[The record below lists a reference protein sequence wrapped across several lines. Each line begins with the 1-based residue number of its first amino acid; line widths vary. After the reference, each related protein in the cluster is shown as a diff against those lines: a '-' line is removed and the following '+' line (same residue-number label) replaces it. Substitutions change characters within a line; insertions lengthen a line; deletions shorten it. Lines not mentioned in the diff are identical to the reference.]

1 MSWGVGFRASWAC
14 RQHYRAPMSS
24 RFTDSRWDGTQRGFE
39 VDADSLLAEMTDE
52 LLYHGDVNSALRKMM
67 QDGLRDAN
75 GERIAGMRE
84 LMQKLREQR
93 QEIQERGDL
102 GGVYSEIADAL
113 NDIVDEER
121 HAIENYT
128 EQAANSG
135 DERRAETAKQSAMD
149 RNFRLDMLPDD
160 LAGKVSELQHYDF
173 QSKDAQQRFEQLM
186 EKLREQLMQQHLDQ
200 VSSAMQNMSAED
212 MARMKDMMAALN
224 EMLERRK
231 NGEDPQCEEF
241 MKQFGDFF
249 PENPQS
255 LDELLE
261 AMAQRMAQAQAM
273 LNSMTPEQ
281 RSQLQQLSEQ
291 LLDDMDL
298 RWQMDQLS
306 QNLQSMFPQAG
317 WQKSYDFSGQEPMGF
332 QQAMQ
337 SMQDLADLDQLE
349 NLMKNASNPAV
360 LAEADMD
367 RVRDLLGDD
376 AAKSLEKLSQLSKM
390 MQDAGLIDQ
399 KEGRLQLTPRAIR
412 KLGANALSDLFGKLN
427 KDMLGQHKLDA
438 TGVGHE
444 RANDTKPYEFGDPF
458 RLDLHGTLRNALRRG
473 GPGLPV
479 KLLPDDFEIER
490 TEHSTKSS
498 TVLMLDLSMSMPM
511 RDNFLPAKKVAMA
524 LHHLI
529 SSQFPRDYLG
539 IVGFGETAREL
550 APEQLPEVSW
560 DFAYGTNMHHAFTL
574 ARRML
579 GRQTGTKQ
587 IIMITDGEPTAH
599 VLPSGEVFFN
609 YPPIRETVEATLREV
624 VRCTKD
630 EIRINTFM
638 LDADNGLRR
647 FVEQLTKVNK
657 GRAFF
662 TSPDT
667 LGDYVLV
674 DFLEHK
680 REMSRGRRRA
690 S

>member
-1 MSWGVGFRASWAC
+1 MSWGSGSRAGWAC

-24 RFTDSRWDGTQRGFE
+24 RFTYSRWDGTQRGFE
-39 VDADSLLAEMTDE
+39 VDADSLLDEMTDE

-121 HAIENYT
+121 HAIQNYT

-231 NGEDPQCEEF
+231 NGEDPQFEEF
-241 MKQFGDFF
+241 MKKFGDFF

-281 RSQLQQLSEQ
+281 RAQLQQLSEQ
-291 LLDDMDL
+291 LLEDMDL

-539 IVGFGETAREL
+539 VVGFGETAREL

>member
-1 MSWGVGFRASWAC
+1 
-14 RQHYRAPMSS
+14 MSS
-24 RFTDSRWDGTQRGFE
+24 RFTYSRWDGTQRGFE
-39 VDADSLLAEMTDE
+39 VDADSLLDELTDE
-52 LLYHGDVNSALRKMM
+52 LLYHGDVNSALRKLM
-67 QDGLRDAN
+67 QEGLRDAN

-135 DERRAETAKQSAMD
+135 DERRAETAKQAAMD

-160 LAGKVSELQHYDF
+160 LAGKVAELQHYDF

-231 NGEDPQCEEF
+231 NGEDPQFEEF
-241 MKQFGDFF
+241 MKQYGDFF

-281 RSQLQQLSEQ
+281 RAQLQQLSEQ
-291 LLDDMDL
+291 LLEDMDL

-317 WQKSYDFSGQEPMGF
+317 WQKSYDFSGEEPMGF

-337 SMQDLADLDQLE
+337 SMQDLGDLDQLE
-349 NLMKNASNPAV
+349 NLMKNASNPAA

-367 RVRDLLGDD
+367 KVRDLLGDD

-399 KEGRLQLTPRAIR
+399 REGRLQLTPRAIR

-473 GPGLPV
+473 GSGLPI
-479 KLLPDDFEIER
+479 KLSPDDFEIER

-539 IVGFGETAREL
+539 VVGFGETAREL

-680 REMSRGRRRA
+680 RAMSRGTRRA

>member
-1 MSWGVGFRASWAC
+1 VGEVRRFG
-14 RQHYRAPMSS
+14 QHYGAPMSS
-24 RFTDSRWDGTQRGFE
+24 RFTYSRWDGTQRGFE
-39 VDADSLLAEMTDE
+39 VDADSLLDELTDE
-52 LLYHGDVNSALRKMM
+52 LLYHGDVNSALRKLM
-67 QDGLRDAN
+67 QEGLRDAN

-135 DERRAETAKQSAMD
+135 DERRAETAKQAAMD

-160 LAGKVSELQHYDF
+160 LAGKVAELQHYDF

-231 NGEDPQCEEF
+231 NGEDPQFEEF
-241 MKQFGDFF
+241 MKQYGDFF
-249 PENPQS
+249 PENPQT

-281 RSQLQQLSEQ
+281 RAQLQQLSEQ
-291 LLDDMDL
+291 LLEDMDL

-317 WQKSYDFSGQEPMGF
+317 WQKSYDFSGEEPMGF

-337 SMQDLADLDQLE
+337 SMQDLGDLDQLE
-349 NLMKNASNPAV
+349 NLMKNASNPAA

-367 RVRDLLGDD
+367 KVRDLLGDD

-399 KEGRLQLTPRAIR
+399 REGRLQLTPRAIR

-473 GPGLPV
+473 GSGLPI
-479 KLLPDDFEIER
+479 KLSPDDFEIER

-539 IVGFGETAREL
+539 VVGFGETAREL

-680 REMSRGRRRA
+680 RAMSRGTRRA

>member
-1 MSWGVGFRASWAC
+1 MGEVRRFG
-14 RQHYRAPMSS
+14 QHYGAPMSS
-24 RFTDSRWDGTQRGFE
+24 RFTYSRWDGTQRGFE
-39 VDADSLLAEMTDE
+39 VDADSLLDELTDE
-52 LLYHGDVNSALRKMM
+52 LLYHGDVNSALRKLM
-67 QDGLRDAN
+67 QEGLRDAN

-135 DERRAETAKQSAMD
+135 DERRAETAKQAAMD

-160 LAGKVSELQHYDF
+160 LAGKVAELQHYDF

-231 NGEDPQCEEF
+231 NGEDPQFEEF
-241 MKQFGDFF
+241 MKQYGDFF

-281 RSQLQQLSEQ
+281 RAQLQQLSEQ
-291 LLDDMDL
+291 LLEDMDL

-317 WQKSYDFSGQEPMGF
+317 WQKSYDFSGEEPMGF

-337 SMQDLADLDQLE
+337 SMQDLGDLDQLE
-349 NLMKNASNPAV
+349 NLMKNASNPAA

-367 RVRDLLGDD
+367 KVRDLLGDD

-399 KEGRLQLTPRAIR
+399 REGRLQLTPRAIR

-473 GPGLPV
+473 GSGLPI
-479 KLLPDDFEIER
+479 KLSPDDFEIER

-539 IVGFGETAREL
+539 VVGFGETAREL

-680 REMSRGRRRA
+680 RAMSRGARRA